1 MSDVELP
8 PLPEPDRFWS
18 EADDEHIDAW
28 LAADVLRAWGR
39 QCYEAALEAAAV
51 KCDAVYTDEQ
61 KEAECYG
68 FARDCAAAIRAMK
81 PSRASDT
88 RQSPISDSA
97 V

>member
-51 KCDAVYTDEQ
+51 KCEHLLNDYWRQRNAGMTPAMPD
-61 KEAECYG
+61 G
-68 FARDCAAAIRAMK
+68 DDCAAAIRAMK
-81 PSRASDT
+81 G
-88 RQSPISDSA
+88 
-97 V
+97 